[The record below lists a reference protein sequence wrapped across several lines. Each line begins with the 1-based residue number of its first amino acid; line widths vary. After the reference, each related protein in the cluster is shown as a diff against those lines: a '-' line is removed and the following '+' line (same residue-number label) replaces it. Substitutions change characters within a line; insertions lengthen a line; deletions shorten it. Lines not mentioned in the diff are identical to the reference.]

1 MKTLSFSPRSF
12 VVAALFSL
20 LLLSTAA
27 VSGSR
32 AQQFNS
38 GSYGNPNDEYVFLD
52 LVGYNYTDRNIDSY
66 SVNGQGGGNVRLSSP
81 TSGGSGIVCC
91 VRLWKDTVGPMQVEI
106 RWQVDGC
113 MYIVR
118 SSVSGHVQEII
129 HHFYKEAEVTVSRD
143 RGIKPKRLE
152 VHFYQDGSVQAALAE
167 NFSLPRVLMDERRAD
182 KSLFPRCKDDAKP
195 E

>member
-1 MKTLSFSPRSF
+1 MNEPSFSLSKIF
-12 VVAALFSL
+12 AAALFSL
-20 LLLSTAA
+20 IFLSVTTA
-27 VSGSR
+27 SGCR
-32 AQQFNS
+32 AQQVDAASN
-38 GSYGNPNDEYVFLD
+38 GKPNDEYVILD
-52 LVGYNYTDRNIDSY
+52 LVGYNYTDRNIDNY

-91 VRLWKDTVGPMQVEI
+91 VRLWNDTAGPMQVEI

-113 MYIVR
+113 KYIVR

-129 HHFYKEAEVTVSRD
+129 HDFYKEAEVTVSRD

-152 VHFYQDGSVQAALAE
+152 VHFYQDGSVQAALTE
-167 NFSLPRVLMDERRAD
+167 NFSLPRVLRDERRAD
-182 KSLFPRCKDDAKP
+182 KSSFPRCKDDAKP